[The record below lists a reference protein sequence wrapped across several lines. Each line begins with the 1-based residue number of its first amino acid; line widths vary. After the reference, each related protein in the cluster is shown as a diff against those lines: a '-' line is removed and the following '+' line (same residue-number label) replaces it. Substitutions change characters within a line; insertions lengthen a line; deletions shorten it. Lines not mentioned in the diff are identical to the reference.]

1 MEEIWK
7 TVKYAPNYEISNLGN
22 IKNKK
27 TNRLLTINY
36 ERLKKDNKRARP
48 GLSHN
53 GKIKGYYLHRIVAEH
68 FLDNPDNLPE
78 VNHINGDFY
87 NNKLD
92 NLEWISKLDNM
103 RHASENKLMKR
114 YTRKVIIKNLETD
127 ETKTFDSVTKCA
139 EYLNYSI
146 GKVTLTCRKKRKD
159 KYYNIDYLD
168 KEERTID
175 ETDII
180 WKIYPECNKYL
191 VSNTGEVK
199 NAKTGRIMMGSKQ
212 NGYRFLCLYLGKDI
226 PKMNRLVH
234 RMVAQTFLE
243 NLENKPVVNHK
254 DTNILNNH
262 VDNLEWVTYKENM
275 NTIETIQNLKRGKN
289 SKIIHQIC
297 IESGEIVNTFD
308 SFSDC
313 EKHNIKCSWNI
324 CNYYH
329 SNYDKKYSQKTYQN
343 KYIFIFDIDKSKLK
357 EFLIEAKIS
366 NKGVNNKLSKKVVQI
381 DKNSGE
387 TIRIFNSGYEAS
399 KILNISQ
406 SGINQCCQYYKYNEE
421 NRPNCYKYSKQYKG
435 FIFKQV

>member
-1 MEEIWK
+1 MCEIWK

-114 YTRKVIIKNLETD
+114 YMRKVIIKNLETD

-146 GKVTLTCRKKRKD
+146 GKVSLTCRKKRKD

-168 KEERTID
+168 KEERMID

-212 NGYRFLCLYLGKDI
+212 NGYRFLCLYAGKDI

-243 NLENKPVVNHK
+243 NLENKPVVNHR

-406 SGINQCCQYYKYNEE
+406 GGINQCCQYYKYNEE

>member
-7 TVKYAPNYEISNLGN
+7 TVQYAPNYEISNLGN

-78 VNHINGDFY
+78 VNHIDGDFY

-212 NGYRFLCLYLGKDI
+212 NGYRFLCLYVGKDI

-243 NLENKPVVNHK
+243 NLENKPVVNHR

-329 SNYDKKYSQKTYQN
+329 SNYDKKYSQKTYKN
-343 KYIFIFDIDKSKLK
+343 KYIFIFDIDKDKLN

-366 NKGVNNKLSKKVVQI
+366 NKDVNNKLSKKVVQI

>member
-1 MEEIWK
+1 MCEIWK

-78 VNHINGDFY
+78 VNHIDGDFY

-243 NLENKPVVNHK
+243 NLENKPVVNHR

-329 SNYDKKYSQKTYQN
+329 SNYDKKYPQKTYQN
-343 KYIFIFDIDKSKLK
+343 KYIFIFDNDKDKLN

>member
-1 MEEIWK
+1 MCEIWK
-7 TVKYAPNYEISNLGN
+7 TVQYAPNYEISNLGN

-27 TNRLLTINY
+27 TKRLLTINY

-78 VNHINGDFY
+78 VNHIDGDYY
-87 NNKLD
+87 NNKLS

-114 YTRKVIIKNLETD
+114 YTRKVIIKNLKTG

-139 EYLNYSI
+139 EYLDYSI
-146 GKVTLTCRKKRKD
+146 AKVTLTCRNKRED
-159 KYYNIDYLD
+159 KFYNIDYSV

-180 WKIYPECNKYL
+180 WKPYPQCDKYL

-199 NAKTGRIMMGSKQ
+199 NSKTGRIMMGSKQ

-234 RMVAQTFLE
+234 RMVAETFLE
-243 NLENKPVVNHK
+243 NEDDKPIVNHK

-262 VDNLEWVTYKENM
+262 VENLEWVTYKENM
-275 NTIETIQNLKRGKN
+275 NTDETIKNLKRGKN

-308 SFSDC
+308 SFSEC

-329 SNYDKKYSQKTYQN
+329 SNYDKKYTQKTYQN
-343 KYIFIFDIDKSKLK
+343 KYIFIFDIDKDKLK

-387 TIRIFNSGYEAS
+387 TIKTYNSGYEAS

-406 SGINQCCQYYKYNEE
+406 SGINQCCQYYKYDDE
-421 NRPNCYKYSKQYKG
+421 NRPKCYNLKSHKG
-435 FIFKQV
+435 FIFKQI